1 MNNQIDIHLIVQPH
15 AVGYTLLSN
24 AYGTFT
30 KIGHKGSINVSPDVK
45 KIQVY
50 CVLSP
55 K

>member
-30 KIGHKGSINVSPDVK
+30 NNKNNTKSDFIVQLN
-45 KIQVY
+45 
-50 CVLSP
+50 
-55 K
+55 